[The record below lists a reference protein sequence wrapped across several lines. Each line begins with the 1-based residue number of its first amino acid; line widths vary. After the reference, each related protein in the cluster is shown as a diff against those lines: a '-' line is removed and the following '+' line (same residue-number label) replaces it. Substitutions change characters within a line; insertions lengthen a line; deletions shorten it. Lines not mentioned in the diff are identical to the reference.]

1 MAEPAARFEA
11 IGVLPASLDPIHIA
25 HVHLA
30 ERAASLLDKLYVA
43 VAVNPDKAGK
53 GEFSVDERVSL
64 ANAALAHLIEPGKVE
79 VITFERSLTVDNA
92 RELGAR
98 TMIRG
103 ARSVTDFE
111 QEIDLHMSNI
121 YAQAAIGIV
130 PGNPD
135 FVDTQTF
142 YRMPN
147 EEHVSS
153 SLIRY
158 LIHGPSISRRE
169 ERIRP
174 LVPEPVFE
182 AILPRLPAEG

>member
-1 MAEPAARFEA
+1 MSEQAPKHEKV
-11 IGVLPASLDPIHIA
+11 GVFPASLDPIHNA

-30 ERAASLLDKLYVA
+30 ERASRLLDKLFVA

-53 GEFSVDERVSL
+53 GEFSTEEKVSL
-64 ANAALAHLIEPGKVE
+64 TEKSLQHLIVPGLVE
-79 VITFERSLTVDNA
+79 VVIFEGSLTVDNA

-111 QEIDLHMSNI
+111 QEINLHMSNI
-121 YAQAAIGIV
+121 YAQASIGIDSDH
-130 PGNPD
+130 PD

-153 SLIRY
+153 SLVRY
-158 LIHGPSISRRE
+158 LMNGPNVQRRE
-169 ERIRP
+169 DRIKP

-182 AILPRLPAEG
+182 AIVPRLPTE